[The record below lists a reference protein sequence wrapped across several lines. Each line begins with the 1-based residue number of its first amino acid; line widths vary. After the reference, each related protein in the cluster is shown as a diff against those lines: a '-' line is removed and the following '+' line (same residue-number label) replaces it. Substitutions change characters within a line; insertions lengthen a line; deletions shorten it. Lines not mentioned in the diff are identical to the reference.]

1 MIFNE
6 GTLNLRVARAP
17 SPAKNRR
24 FGSGPGAFKT
34 RSQSFS
40 GTGEQL
46 IFVYRVHIARELRAC
61 TEPCLAQ
68 KYTGRSPWLVR
79 ISE

>member
-46 IFVYRVHIARELRAC
+46 IFV
-61 TEPCLAQ
+61 
-68 KYTGRSPWLVR
+68 
-79 ISE
+79 